1 MAIEPKKQPAKKI
14 NLKLFMLGIFVIV
27 FIITGAFLSYLYIE
41 FAPYNEH
48 EVIEYP
54 QNVLSSQPQ
63 GHLKNELF
71 AFVDIPLKTTADTKI
86 NFSELGLNTVNYTAD
101 FLFLKNT
108 ASQTIEIVDTTKPI
122 IQFAEDSL
130 TG

>member
-1 MAIEPKKQPAKKI
+1 MALETKQQSGKKFNIKI
-14 NLKLFMLGIFVIV
+14 ALFVIIAILFV
-27 FIITGAFLSYLYIE
+27 VATAFFSTSYIE

-71 AFVDIPLKTTADTKI
+71 AFIDIPLKTTADTKI
-86 NFSELGLNTVNYTAD
+86 NFSELGLNTVKYTAD
-101 FLFLKNT
+101 FLFIKNT
-108 ASQTIEIVDTTKPI
+108 ASQKIEIFVTTKPI
-122 IQFAEDSL
+122 I
-130 TG
+130 